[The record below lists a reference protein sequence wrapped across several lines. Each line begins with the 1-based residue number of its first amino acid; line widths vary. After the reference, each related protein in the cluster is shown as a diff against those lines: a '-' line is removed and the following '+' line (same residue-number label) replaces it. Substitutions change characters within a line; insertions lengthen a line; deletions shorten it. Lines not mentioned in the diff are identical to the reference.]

1 MHKGLTVAEEAVRVV
16 VRVLEP
22 LEVALYWASGVA
34 GHHAVL
40 THIDSVL
47 ETKLVSHLPL
57 GTLAE
62 THDQICNV
70 DKM

>member
-1 MHKGLTVAEEAVRVV
+1 MILTVTKVAVWVV

-22 LEVALYWASGVA
+22 LEVALDGASGVA

-40 THIDSVL
+40 TNIDSVL
-47 ETKLVSHLPL
+47 ETKLVCHLSL

-62 THDQICNV
+62 THDQI
-70 DKM
+70 